1 MKTFSLNKV
10 IAIFA
15 LLFLIGGGK
24 TLAETTATLQ
34 ASSTDP
40 SQGRPEFAYTINNV
54 NVLNGGVIDYGYWN
68 VNLYSVVNSPA
79 NAAAFAFYAVAGKP
93 NTYYIYNYSA
103 KKWVTY
109 DLATSYNNDMKGF
122 LKLSDT
128 KTEGCYFEITS
139 CTNDTH
145 SGYQMRPYASDGT
158 IDEDCYLNYNGGNG
172 ANVSL
177 TVGLWKDPGSQDKG
191 ACWILKKVD
200 LEVNSIQT
208 STNEAKPEHVFTM
221 RNANGD
227 YVNSNLYRTLA
238 ASDYAQFA
246 FYEVSGKASAYYIY
260 NYSAKKWLKYTT
272 SATYT
277 KGKDFVFN
285 GEKSERSEFY
295 ITDAAKDGVS
305 GVQIQPYNAAGN
317 AANNYLNF
325 YGGGGDN
332 VAHTIGNYTTDGN
345 NDAGSL
351 WVFTEV
357 EIANN
362 NAVITNKTMSE
373 GSVVSTLLENH
384 TGNGTKL
391 LKETAIDWTKQKVI
405 AEIDLSTCGTGTED
419 LFSIGENI
427 QTFEANN
434 IHMYKKSDGSITAYL
449 VGNPIKGGITG
460 FESSTLLDGNMLR
473 VELSSEKGF
482 VVNDVVVF
490 SKEAINQY
498 SEQYYTNQF
507 FSLSN
512 IQVGSG
518 EGTNQES
525 RAKYNYISVA
535 TKDYQTATVTSSN
548 TLDEV
553 TVNSFNAQND
563 VDVQLKRS
571 LTPTQWNT
579 FCVPFTISED
589 VIAEKFG
596 AGTLV
601 YTFGS
606 MNGNVMN
613 FAHSTTIEAGT
624 PYIVK
629 PTKEV
634 VNPSFTGVNIEAT
647 AAKKVGADGYF
658 MQGIYSAKTDLT
670 TDGTNLFLGDG
681 NKFYK
686 PAGATTAKMKGL
698 RAFFIVPQGTN
709 LAALRANIDGATTAI
724 DELTAVV
731 EQPTDNRIYN
741 LQGQFVGTSFEGL
754 HGVYVQNGK
763 KVLVK

>member
-1 MKTFSLNKV
+1 MKTFSLNK
-10 IAIFA
+10 IFAIFA

-40 SQGRPEFAYTINNV
+40 SLGKPEFAYTINNV
-54 NVLNGGVIDYGYWN
+54 NVLNGTTIDYGYWN

-79 NAAAFAFYAVAGKP
+79 NAASFAFYAVAGKS

-109 DLATSYNNDMKGF
+109 DLATSYDNTKGF

-158 IDEDCYLNYNGGNG
+158 IDEDRYLNFNGGNG
-172 ANVSL
+172 ANASI
-177 TVGLWKDPGSQDKG
+177 TVGLWQDNGSQDKG
-191 ACWILKKVD
+191 ACWILKEAD
-200 LEVNSIQT
+200 LSVKANITNTSLAAGSIVNSLY
-208 STNEAKPEHVFTM
+208 TN
-221 RNANGD
+221 
-227 YVNSNLYRTLA
+227 Y
-238 ASDYAQFA
+238 Q
-246 FYEVSGKASAYYIY
+246 
-260 NYSAKKWLKYTT
+260 
-272 SATYT
+272 
-277 KGKDFVFN
+277 
-285 GEKSERSEFY
+285 
-295 ITDAAKDGVS
+295 
-305 GVQIQPYNAAGN
+305 
-317 AANNYLNF
+317 
-325 YGGGGDN
+325 
-332 VAHTIGNYTTDGN
+332 
-345 NDAGSL
+345 
-351 WVFTEV
+351 
-357 EIANN
+357 
-362 NAVITNKTMSE
+362 
-373 GSVVSTLLENH
+373 
-384 TGNGTKL
+384 GNGTQFV
-391 LKETAIDWTKQKVI
+391 KETAIDWTNQKVV
-405 AEIDLSTCGTGTED
+405 AEIDVSTCGTGTED
-419 LFSIGENI
+419 LFSIGEDAI
-427 QTFEANN
+427 TWFANN
-434 IHMYKKSDGSITAYL
+434 IHMYKTTGGITAYL
-449 VGNPIKGGITG
+449 VGNPVGGGATAFG
-460 FESSTLLDGNMLR
+460 PVSFDGNILR

-482 VVNDVVVF
+482 VVNDRVIF
-490 SKEAINQY
+490 SKEVINQY
-498 SEQYYTNQF
+498 SEQYYSKQF
-507 FSLSN
+507 FSLST
-512 IQVGSG
+512 IKVGSG
-518 EGTNQES
+518 EGNNQES
-525 RAKYNYISVA
+525 KAKYNYISVV
-535 TKDYQTATVTSSN
+535 TNDYQTATVTSSN

-579 FCVPFTISED
+579 FCVPFTISAD

-613 FAHSTTIEAGT
+613 FAPSTTIEAGK

-629 PTKEV
+629 PTNTV
-634 VNPSFTGVNIEAT
+634 VNPTFTGVNIVASDPVQLGEN
-647 AAKKVGADGYF
+647 GFF
-658 MQGIYSAKTDLT
+658 MQGTYGAKTDLLD
-670 TDGTNLFLGDG
+670 DGTNLFLGEG

-686 PAGATTAKMKGL
+686 PAKGSTKMKGM
-698 RAFFIVPQGTN
+698 RAYFIVPQGTN

-724 DELTAVV
+724 DELTTVV

>member
-1 MKTFSLNKV
+1 M
-10 IAIFA
+10 
-15 LLFLIGGGK
+15 
-24 TLAETTATLQ
+24 Q
-34 ASSTDP
+34 AASTDP

-54 NVLNGGVIDYGYWN
+54 NTINGVVDYGYWN
-68 VNLYSVVNSPA
+68 VNLYSVINSPA
-79 NAAAFAFYAVAGKP
+79 NAASFAFYAVAGKS

-109 DLATSYNNDMKGF
+109 DLATSYNNGQGF

-139 CTNDTH
+139 CTKDTH

-158 IDEDCYLNYNGGNG
+158 VDADRYLNYYGGNG
-172 ANVSL
+172 ANASI
-177 TVGLWKDPGSQDKG
+177 TVGLWKDSGSSDAG
-191 ACWILKKVD
+191 SCWILKEAD
-200 LEVNSIQT
+200 LGVKANITNTSLAAGSIVNSLY
-208 STNEAKPEHVFTM
+208 TN
-221 RNANGD
+221 
-227 YVNSNLYRTLA
+227 Y
-238 ASDYAQFA
+238 Q
-246 FYEVSGKASAYYIY
+246 
-260 NYSAKKWLKYTT
+260 
-272 SATYT
+272 
-277 KGKDFVFN
+277 
-285 GEKSERSEFY
+285 
-295 ITDAAKDGVS
+295 
-305 GVQIQPYNAAGN
+305 
-317 AANNYLNF
+317 
-325 YGGGGDN
+325 
-332 VAHTIGNYTTDGN
+332 
-345 NDAGSL
+345 
-351 WVFTEV
+351 
-357 EIANN
+357 
-362 NAVITNKTMSE
+362 
-373 GSVVSTLLENH
+373 
-384 TGNGTKL
+384 GNGTKFE
-391 LKETAIDWTKQKVI
+391 KETAIDWTNQKVV
-405 AEIDLSTCGTGTED
+405 AEIDISTCGTGTED
-419 LFSIGENI
+419 LFSIGNKI
-427 QTFEANN
+427 TTFHENN
-434 IHMYKKSDGSITAYL
+434 IHVYKKNDGNITAYL
-449 VGNPIKGGITG
+449 VGNPVSGGATA
-460 FESSTLLDGNMLR
+460 FESSTLPDGNMLR

-490 SKEAINQY
+490 SKEIINQY
-498 SEQYYTNQF
+498 SEQYYGKQF

-525 RAKYNYISVA
+525 KAKYNYISVV
-535 TKDYQTATVTSSN
+535 TNDYKAATVTSSN

-579 FCVPFTISED
+579 FCVPFTISAD

-613 FAHSTTIEAGT
+613 FKASTIIEAGK

-629 PTKEV
+629 PANTV
-634 VNPSFTGVNIEAT
+634 VNPTFTGVNIEAS
-647 AAKKVGADGYF
+647 APVKSGENGFF
-658 MQGIYSAKTDLT
+658 MQGTYGAKTDLLD
-670 TDGTNLFLGDG
+670 DGTNLFLGEG

-686 PAGATTAKMKGL
+686 PAKGSTKMKGM

-709 LAALRANIDGATTAI
+709 FAALRANIDGATTAI
-724 DELTAVV
+724 DELTTVV

>member
-1 MKTFSLNKV
+1 M
-10 IAIFA
+10 
-15 LLFLIGGGK
+15 
-24 TLAETTATLQ
+24 Q
-34 ASSTDP
+34 ASSTNP
-40 SQGRPEFAYTINNV
+40 SIGRPEFVYTINNV
-54 NVLNGGVIDYGYWN
+54 NVLNDGTIDYGYWN
-68 VNLYSVVNSPA
+68 VNLYSVVNTPA
-79 NAAAFAFYAVAGKP
+79 NAASFAFYAVAGKS

-109 DLATSYNNDMKGF
+109 DLATSYNNNMKGF

-172 ANVSL
+172 ANASL

-200 LEVNSIQT
+200 LGVKANITNTFLAEGSIV
-208 STNEAKPEHVFTM
+208 SSIC
-221 RNANGD
+221 ANH
-227 YVNSNLYRTLA
+227 
-238 ASDYAQFA
+238 
-246 FYEVSGKASAYYIY
+246 
-260 NYSAKKWLKYTT
+260 
-272 SATYT
+272 
-277 KGKDFVFN
+277 KG
-285 GEKSERSEFY
+285 
-295 ITDAAKDGVS
+295 
-305 GVQIQPYNAAGN
+305 
-317 AANNYLNF
+317 
-325 YGGGGDN
+325 
-332 VAHTIGNYTTDGN
+332 DGN
-345 NDAGSL
+345 KY
-351 WVFTEV
+351 VQ
-357 EIANN
+357 
-362 NAVITNKTMSE
+362 
-373 GSVVSTLLENH
+373 
-384 TGNGTKL
+384 
-391 LKETAIDWTKQKVI
+391 ETAIDWTKQKVI
-405 AEIDLSTCGTGTED
+405 AEIDISTCGTGTED
-419 LFSIGENI
+419 LFSIGDDAISWN
-427 QTFEANN
+427 AVN
-434 IHMYKKSDGSITAYL
+434 IHMYRKGTSGFTAYL
-449 VGNPIKGGITG
+449 SKGSAGVTSGIVP
-460 FESSTLLDGNMLR
+460 DGNILI
-473 VELSSEKGF
+473 VEVSSEKGF
-482 VVNDVVVF
+482 VVNGKVIF
-490 SKEAINQY
+490 STAVINQY
-498 SEQYYTNQF
+498 STI
-507 FSLSN
+507 FSLST
-512 IQVGSG
+512 IKLGSG
-518 EGTNQES
+518 EGTNQETT
-525 RAKYNYISVA
+525 ATYNYIRVV
-535 TKDYQTATVTSSN
+535 TKDYQPVTETSSN
-548 TLDEV
+548 VLNEASINTFV
-553 TVNSFNAQND
+553 AQST

-571 LTPTQWNT
+571 LSPEHWNS
-579 FCVPFTISED
+579 FCVPFAISED

-596 AGTLV
+596 AGTQIC
-601 YTFGS
+601 TFGS

-634 VNPSFTGVNIEAT
+634 VDPSFTGVNIEAT

-686 PAGATTAKMKGL
+686 PAGATTARMKGL

-724 DELTAVV
+724 DELTTVV

>member
-1 MKTFSLNKV
+1 MKTFSLNKI

-15 LLFLIGGGK
+15 LLFFIGGGK

-109 DLATSYNNDMKGF
+109 DLATSYSNMKGF

-128 KTEGCYFEITS
+128 KVEGCYFEITS
-139 CTNDTH
+139 CTKDTH

-158 IDEDCYLNYNGGNG
+158 IDTDRYLNYNGGNG
-172 ANVSL
+172 ANASI
-177 TVGLWKDPGSQDKG
+177 TVGLWQDPGSSDAG
-191 ACWILKKVD
+191 SCWILKEAD
-200 LEVNSIQT
+200 LGVKANITNTSLAEGSIVNSLY
-208 STNEAKPEHVFTM
+208 TN
-221 RNANGD
+221 
-227 YVNSNLYRTLA
+227 Y
-238 ASDYAQFA
+238 Q
-246 FYEVSGKASAYYIY
+246 
-260 NYSAKKWLKYTT
+260 
-272 SATYT
+272 
-277 KGKDFVFN
+277 
-285 GEKSERSEFY
+285 
-295 ITDAAKDGVS
+295 
-305 GVQIQPYNAAGN
+305 
-317 AANNYLNF
+317 
-325 YGGGGDN
+325 
-332 VAHTIGNYTTDGN
+332 
-345 NDAGSL
+345 
-351 WVFTEV
+351 
-357 EIANN
+357 
-362 NAVITNKTMSE
+362 
-373 GSVVSTLLENH
+373 
-384 TGNGTKL
+384 GNGTQFV
-391 LKETAIDWTKQKVI
+391 KETAIDWTNQKVV
-405 AEIDLSTCGTGTED
+405 AEIDISTCGTGTED
-419 LFSIGENI
+419 LFSIGNDAI
-427 QTFEANN
+427 SWNAVN
-434 IHMYKKSDGSITAYL
+434 IHMYRTGTSGFSAYL
-449 VGNPIKGGITG
+449 SGNANSKDGTGVTSGIVP
-460 FESSTLLDGNMLR
+460 DGNVLR
-473 VELSSEKGF
+473 VEVSSEKGF
-482 VVNDVVVF
+482 VVNGTVLF
-490 SKEAINQY
+490 SKEKINQY
-498 SEQYYTNQF
+498 STL
-507 FSLSN
+507 FSLST
-512 IQVGSG
+512 IKVGSG

-525 RAKYNYISVA
+525 KAKYNYISVA

-563 VDVQLKRS
+563 VDVQLKRTLS
-571 LTPTQWNT
+571 PEHWNS
-579 FCVPFTISED
+579 FCVPFAISAD

-596 AGTLV
+596 AGTQIC
-601 YTFGS
+601 TFGS

-613 FAHSTTIEAGT
+613 FAHSTTIKAGT

-634 VNPSFTGVNIEAT
+634 VDPSFTGVNIEAT

-686 PAGATTAKMKGL
+686 PAGTTTAKMKGM
-698 RAFFIVPQGTN
+698 RAFFIVPKGTN

-724 DELTAVV
+724 DELTTVV

>member
-1 MKTFSLNKV
+1 MKTFSLNKI

-54 NVLNGGVIDYGYWN
+54 NIVKGVDDYGYWN
-68 VNLYSVVNSPA
+68 VNLYSVINSPS
-79 NAAAFAFYAVAGKP
+79 NAASFAFYAVAGKS

-109 DLATSYNNDMKGF
+109 DLATSYNSGQGF

-139 CTNDTH
+139 CTKDTH

-158 IDEDCYLNYNGGNG
+158 VDADRYLNYYGGNG
-172 ANVSL
+172 ANASI
-177 TVGLWKDPGSQDKG
+177 TVGLWKDSGSSDAG
-191 ACWILKKVD
+191 SCWILKEAD
-200 LEVNSIQT
+200 LGV
-208 STNEAKPEHVFTM
+208 K
-221 RNANGD
+221 AN
-227 YVNSNLYRTLA
+227 
-238 ASDYAQFA
+238 
-246 FYEVSGKASAYYIY
+246 
-260 NYSAKKWLKYTT
+260 
-272 SATYT
+272 
-277 KGKDFVFN
+277 
-285 GEKSERSEFY
+285 
-295 ITDAAKDGVS
+295 
-305 GVQIQPYNAAGN
+305 
-317 AANNYLNF
+317 
-325 YGGGGDN
+325 
-332 VAHTIGNYTTDGN
+332 
-345 NDAGSL
+345 
-351 WVFTEV
+351 
-357 EIANN
+357 
-362 NAVITNKTMSE
+362 ITNRSLPE
-373 GSVVSTLLENH
+373 GSVVSTVLENH
-384 TGNGTKL
+384 KGDGTQL
-391 LKETAIDWTKQKVI
+391 VKETAIDWTKQKVV
-405 AEIDLSTCGTGTED
+405 ADIDISTCGTGIED
-419 LFSIGENI
+419 LFSIGDDI
-427 QTFEANN
+427 LTFKAVN
-434 IHMYKKSDGSITAYL
+434 IHMYKTSGSITAYL
-449 VGNPIKGGITG
+449 VGNPVGGGATA

-490 SKEAINQY
+490 SKENINQY
-498 SEQYYTNQF
+498 SEQYYKKQF
-507 FSLSN
+507 FSLST
-512 IQVGSG
+512 IKVGSG

-525 RAKYNYISVA
+525 RATYNYIRVV
-535 TKDYQTATVTSSN
+535 TNDYSAGTTTVSN

-563 VDVQLKRS
+563 VDVQLKRTLS
-571 LTPTQWNT
+571 TAYWNS
-579 FCVPFTISED
+579 FCVPFTISAD
-589 VIAEKFG
+589 VIKEKFG
-596 AGTLV
+596 EGTLV

-613 FAHSTTIEAGT
+613 FAPSDIIEAGK

-634 VNPSFTGVNIEAT
+634 VNPSFTGVNIVESDPV
-647 AAKKVGADGYF
+647 KLGENGFF
-658 MQGIYSAKTDLT
+658 MQGTYGAKTDLT

-681 NKFYK
+681 DKFYK
-686 PAGATTAKMKGL
+686 PSGTTTAKMKGM
-698 RAFFIVPQGTN
+698 RAFFIVPKGTN
-709 LAALRANIDGATTAI
+709 SAALRANIDGATTAI
-724 DELTAVV
+724 DELTTVV

>member
-40 SQGRPEFAYTINNV
+40 SLGRPEFAYTINNV
-54 NVLNGGVIDYGYWN
+54 NVLNGTTIDYGYWN

-79 NAAAFAFYAVAGKP
+79 NAASFAFYAVAGKS

-109 DLATSYNNDMKGF
+109 DLATSYDNTKGF

-158 IDEDCYLNYNGGNG
+158 IDEDRYLNFNGGNG
-172 ANVSL
+172 ANASI
-177 TVGLWKDPGSQDKG
+177 TVGLWQDNGSQDKG
-191 ACWILKKVD
+191 ACWILKEAD
-200 LEVNSIQT
+200 LGV
-208 STNEAKPEHVFTM
+208 K
-221 RNANGD
+221 AN
-227 YVNSNLYRTLA
+227 
-238 ASDYAQFA
+238 
-246 FYEVSGKASAYYIY
+246 
-260 NYSAKKWLKYTT
+260 
-272 SATYT
+272 
-277 KGKDFVFN
+277 
-285 GEKSERSEFY
+285 
-295 ITDAAKDGVS
+295 
-305 GVQIQPYNAAGN
+305 
-317 AANNYLNF
+317 
-325 YGGGGDN
+325 
-332 VAHTIGNYTTDGN
+332 
-345 NDAGSL
+345 
-351 WVFTEV
+351 
-357 EIANN
+357 
-362 NAVITNKTMSE
+362 ITNTSLAE
-373 GSVVSTLLENH
+373 GSVVSTVLENH
-384 TGNGTKL
+384 TGDGTKFTR
-391 LKETAIDWTKQKVI
+391 ETAIDWTTQKIV
-405 AEIDLSTCGTGTED
+405 AEIDISTCGTGTED
-419 LFSIGENI
+419 LFSIGDDATSWN
-427 QTFEANN
+427 AVN
-434 IHMYKKSDGSITAYL
+434 IHMYRTGTSGFSAYL
-449 VGNPIKGGITG
+449 SGNANSKDGTGVTSGIVP
-460 FESSTLLDGNMLR
+460 DGNILR
-473 VELSSEKGF
+473 VEVSSEKGF
-482 VVNDVVVF
+482 VVNGTVLF
-490 SKEAINQY
+490 SKEKINQY
-498 SEQYYTNQF
+498 STL
-507 FSLSN
+507 FSLST
-512 IQVGSG
+512 IKVGSG
-518 EGTNQES
+518 EGNNQES

-613 FAHSTTIEAGT
+613 FTPSTIIEAGK

-629 PTKEV
+629 PANTV
-634 VNPSFTGVNIEAT
+634 VNPTFTGVNIEAV
-647 AAKKVGADGYF
+647 AAKQVGANGFF
-658 MQGIYSAKTDLT
+658 MQGTYGAKTDLT
-670 TDGTNLFLGDG
+670 TDGTNLFLGEG

-686 PAGATTAKMKGL
+686 PAGTTTARMKGL

-709 LAALRANIDGATTAI
+709 FAALRANIDGATTAI
-724 DELTAVV
+724 DELTTVV

>member
-1 MKTFSLNKV
+1 MKTFSLNKI

-15 LLFLIGGGK
+15 LLFFIGGGK
-24 TLAETTATLQ
+24 TLAREGQPQTLPITNYSPNGSKFYSDFTIDWTTQKLQ
-34 ASSTDP
+34 IIVDVTNCTRDAS
-40 SQGRPEFAYTINNV
+40 GNNPDDIFDLCPQTTSDV
-54 NVLNGGVIDYGYWN
+54 GW
-68 VNLYSVVNSPA
+68 NSPTPVVHV
-79 NAAAFAFYAVAGKP
+79 Y
-93 NTYYIYNYSA
+93 
-103 KKWVTY
+103 
-109 DLATSYNNDMKGF
+109 
-122 LKLSDT
+122 
-128 KTEGCYFEITS
+128 C
-139 CTNDTH
+139 
-145 SGYQMRPYASDGT
+145 DGT
-158 IDEDCYLNYNGGNG
+158 QLNLHGFGCAIDDPRATVTLGSSYDKTNITIEIDNENG
-172 ANVSL
+172 L
-177 TVGLWKDPGSQDKG
+177 TVGGNSTTFTATFLAALFNNSNLTFASQQGDGRMHGTYKSV
-191 ACWILKKVD
+191 KV
-200 LEVNSIQT
+200 VSKTAPSGIVT
-208 STNEAKPEHVFTM
+208 STNETTPENVFTM

-227 YVNSNLYRTLA
+227 YVNSNLYRTLS

-246 FYEVSGKASAYYIY
+246 FYEVSGKANAYYIY

-277 KGKDFVFN
+277 VGKDFVSN

-295 ITDAAKDGVS
+295 ITNAAKGGVN

-325 YGGGGDN
+325 YAGGDQN
-332 VAHTIGNYTTDGN
+332 TNHTIGNWTDGGN
-345 NDAGSL
+345 NDLGSL
-351 WVFTEV
+351 WLFTEV

-362 NAVITNKTMSE
+362 NAVITNMTLSE

-384 TGNGTKL
+384 TGNGTKFTR
-391 LKETAIDWTKQKVI
+391 ETAIDWTTQKVI
-405 AEIDLSTCGTGTED
+405 AEIDITTCGSSTES
-419 LFSIGENI
+419 LFSIGDDALSWN
-427 QTFEANN
+427 AVN
-434 IHMYKKSDGSITAYL
+434 IHMYRKGTSGFSAYLSANAKSDDGTA
-449 VGNPIKGGITG
+449 VTSGIVP
-460 FESSTLLDGNMLR
+460 DGNILR
-473 VELSSEKGF
+473 VEVSAEKGF
-482 VVNDVVVF
+482 VVNGTVLF
-490 SKEAINQY
+490 SKEKINKY
-498 SEQYYTNQF
+498 STL
-507 FSLSN
+507 FSLST
-512 IQVGSG
+512 IKVGSG
-518 EGTNQES
+518 EGNNQES
-525 RAKYNYISVA
+525 RAKYNYISVV
-535 TKDYQTATVTSSN
+535 TNDYRAATVTSSN

-553 TVNSFNAQND
+553 TVNTFNAQNN
-563 VDVQLKRS
+563 VDVQLKRTLS
-571 LTPTQWNT
+571 PEHWNS
-579 FCVPFTISED
+579 FCVPFAISED

-596 AGTLV
+596 AGTQV

-613 FAHSTTIEAGT
+613 FAASTTIEAGT

-629 PTKEV
+629 PTQEV

-724 DELTAVV
+724 DELTTVV

>member
-1 MKTFSLNKV
+1 MKTFSLNKI

-15 LLFLIGGGK
+15 LLFFIGGGK
-24 TLAETTATLQ
+24 TLAETTVTLQ

-40 SQGRPEFAYTINNV
+40 SLGRPEFAYTINNV
-54 NVLNGGVIDYGYWN
+54 NVLNGTTIDYGYWN

-79 NAAAFAFYAVAGKP
+79 NAASFAFYAVAGKS

-109 DLATSYNNDMKGF
+109 DLATSYNNNMKGF

-200 LEVNSIQT
+200 LGVNSIQT

-221 RNANGD
+221 RNANNS
-227 YVNSNLYRTLA
+227 YVNSNLYCATST
-238 ASDYAQFA
+238 SDYAQFA
-246 FYEVSGKASAYYIY
+246 FYEVSGKTSAYYIY

-277 KGKDFVFN
+277 KGQDFVFN

-325 YGGGGDN
+325 YGGGGAN
-332 VAHTIGNYTTDGN
+332 VSNTIGNYTTDGN

-362 NAVITNKTMSE
+362 NAVITSTTIPTGTSTNLKTNWKATKNTAWEVTTPIDWNTQQLIVTVDLNGVYAADAQGNRVVLCVTGADDELGWTENTGRSIFYNYSSTQVQGYVLE
-373 GSVVSTLLENH
+373 GDNANTGRLTYTNPLVFRYTKDGMYLGDEATPTHNSTRLA
-384 TGNGTKL
+384 KL
-391 LKETAIDWTKQKVI
+391 LSQKNI
-405 AEIDLSTCGTGTED
+405 K
-419 LFSIGENI
+419 IG
-427 QTFEANN
+427 ANN
-434 IHMYKKSDGSITAYL
+434 EACSGTYTIQLASNDYAPAQTYSDNI
-449 VGNPIKGGITG
+449 
-460 FESSTLLDGNMLR
+460 LR
-473 VELSSEKGF
+473 E
-482 VVNDVVVF
+482 
-490 SKEAINQY
+490 
-498 SEQYYTNQF
+498 
-507 FSLSN
+507 
-512 IQVGSG
+512 
-518 EGTNQES
+518 
-525 RAKYNYISVA
+525 
-535 TKDYQTATVTSSN
+535 TATV
-548 TLDEV
+548 
-553 TVNSFNAQND
+553 SFNAQDN
-563 VDVQLKRS
+563 VDVQLERTLS
-571 LTPTQWNT
+571 PEYWNT
-579 FCVPFTISED
+579 FCVPFTISAD
-589 VIAEKFG
+589 VIKEKFG
-596 AGTLV
+596 EGTQV
-601 YTFGS
+601 CTFGS
-606 MNGNVMN
+606 MEGTVMN
-613 FAHSTTIEAGT
+613 FAHSTSIEAGK

-647 AAKKVGADGYF
+647 AAKQVGANGYF

-686 PAGATTAKMKGL
+686 PLGTTTAKMKGM
-698 RAFFIVPQGTN
+698 RAYFIVPQGTN
-709 LAALRANIDGATTAI
+709 FAALRANIDGATTAI
-724 DELTAVV
+724 DEFATVV

-741 LQGQFVGTSFEGL
+741 LQGQFVGTNFEGL

>member
-1 MKTFSLNKV
+1 M
-10 IAIFA
+10 
-15 LLFLIGGGK
+15 GGGK

-54 NVLNGGVIDYGYWN
+54 NVLNGTTIDYGYWN

-79 NAAAFAFYAVAGKP
+79 NAASFAFYAVAGKS

-109 DLATSYNNDMKGF
+109 DLATSYDNTKGF

-158 IDEDCYLNYNGGNG
+158 IDEDRYLNFNGGNG
-172 ANVSL
+172 ANASI
-177 TVGLWKDPGSQDKG
+177 TVGLWQDNGSQDKG
-191 ACWILKKVD
+191 ACWILKEAD
-200 LEVNSIQT
+200 LSVKANITNTSLAAGSIVNSLY
-208 STNEAKPEHVFTM
+208 TN
-221 RNANGD
+221 
-227 YVNSNLYRTLA
+227 Y
-238 ASDYAQFA
+238 Q
-246 FYEVSGKASAYYIY
+246 
-260 NYSAKKWLKYTT
+260 
-272 SATYT
+272 
-277 KGKDFVFN
+277 
-285 GEKSERSEFY
+285 
-295 ITDAAKDGVS
+295 
-305 GVQIQPYNAAGN
+305 
-317 AANNYLNF
+317 
-325 YGGGGDN
+325 
-332 VAHTIGNYTTDGN
+332 
-345 NDAGSL
+345 
-351 WVFTEV
+351 
-357 EIANN
+357 
-362 NAVITNKTMSE
+362 
-373 GSVVSTLLENH
+373 
-384 TGNGTKL
+384 GNGTQFV
-391 LKETAIDWTKQKVI
+391 KETAIDWTNQKVV
-405 AEIDLSTCGTGTED
+405 AEIDVSTCGTGTED
-419 LFSIGENI
+419 LFSIGEDAI
-427 QTFEANN
+427 TWSANN
-434 IHMYKKSDGSITAYL
+434 IHMYKTTGGITAYL
-449 VGNPIKGGITG
+449 VGNPVGGGATAFG
-460 FESSTLLDGNMLR
+460 PVSFDGNILR

-482 VVNDVVVF
+482 VVNDRVIF
-490 SKEAINQY
+490 SKEVINQY
-498 SEQYYTNQF
+498 SEQYYSKQF
-507 FSLSN
+507 FSLST
-512 IQVGSG
+512 IKVGSG
-518 EGTNQES
+518 EGNNQES
-525 RAKYNYISVA
+525 KAKYNYISVV
-535 TKDYQTATVTSSN
+535 TNDYQTATVTSSN

-579 FCVPFTISED
+579 FCVPFTISAD

-613 FAHSTTIEAGT
+613 FAPSTTIEAGK

-634 VNPSFTGVNIEAT
+634 VDPSFTGVNIEAT

-686 PAGATTAKMKGL
+686 PAGTTTARMKGL

-724 DELTAVV
+724 DELTTVV
-731 EQPTDNRIYN
+731 EQPADNRIYN